1 MKKVFL
7 TLIFALVV
15 FSFAAC
21 GVREVK
27 TPGVTDTTILVGN
40 AAATSGPFSAVGIPF
55 NHAIQKY
62 FERVNENGGINGR
75 TIEWVHYD
83 DEFNPELGSSFIQQL
98 VEEDEVFALVGHF
111 GTPTVG
117 ATHEYLNTIGI
128 PRVYYATGVRVLFNT
143 DATGGERASFP
154 VQPIFDAEGE
164 VMVARAVAEYG
175 VEKIG
180 VLYTNDDAGLG
191 ILAGVELRAAIL
203 GIEVESREVDP
214 GELDYSAAANV
225 LVNDESIDAIIAA
238 ANQEPAKIM
247 IQALYTAGNTL
258 PVFTSYVSADATFI
272 ADISEQVASEQ
283 FNLYANAWIDIMDPE
298 GQMGFS
304 DAYWDF
310 ATTVDAEWAANAFAM
325 AGWIAAHFFVEGLK
339 RVGEAELT
347 WDSFIAAMESEP
359 VEIPFGGI
367 VDFANGRRVGT
378 QAMALLK
385 ATVGVDEEENPVY
398 EWINIREIDDIESI
412 LGE

>member
-7 TLIFALVV
+7 TLVFALVV

-21 GVREVK
+21 GVREDT
-27 TPGVTDTTILVGN
+27 TPGVTDDTVLVGN
-40 AAATSGPFSAVGIPF
+40 AAAVSGPLASVGIPF
-55 NHAIQKY
+55 NHAITKY
-62 FERVNENGGINGR
+62 FDRVNEQGGVNGR
-75 TIEWVHYD
+75 TIEWVTYD
-83 DEFNPELGSSFIQQL
+83 DQFDPELGSSFVQQL

-117 ATHEYLNTIGI
+117 ATHEYLNNIGI
-128 PRVYYATGVRVLFNT
+128 PRVYYATGIRVLFNT
-143 DATGGERASFP
+143 EATGGERASFP

-164 VMVARAVAEYG
+164 VMVARAVAEYDA
-175 VEKIG
+175 EKIG

-203 GIEVESREVDP
+203 GIEIESLEVDP
-214 GELDYSAAANV
+214 GDLDYSAAAGV

-247 IQALYTAGNTL
+247 IQALHTAGNTL

-272 ADISEQVASEQ
+272 SDISEEVASEQ

-298 GQMGFS
+298 GEMGFS

-347 WDSFIAAMESEP
+347 WDSFIEAMESEP

-367 VDFANGRRVGT
+367 VDFADGRRVGT

-385 ATVGVDEEENPVY
+385 ATVGVDEEEEPVY
-398 EWINIREIDDIESI
+398 EWLTIREIDDIESI